1 MCGMTR
7 GSAPPAERA
16 QPAGLP
22 PKQQRPAVSR
32 LHIML
37 SSRGAGGRLASEMES
52 AQGTSTA
59 NLVTG
64 FMMATLSSPCTLAKQ
79 AAVAE

>member
-1 MCGMTR
+1 MWHAKGL
-7 GSAPPAERA
+7 APPAERA

-22 PKQQRPAVSR
+22 PKQQRPAGSR
-32 LHIML
+32 LQIVP

-64 FMMATLSSPCTLAKQ
+64 FMMATLSRPCTLAKQ
-79 AAVAE
+79 TAVAE